1 MDRNG
6 NGMTVKE
13 FANAAGVSVQAIY
26 KRLHRDGDPIQAYVM
41 DVDGMK
47 IINSAGLIHVGVGK
61 TDGNDATGL
70 RALSEDPEVII
81 LRKQLEE
88 KDRQISSL
96 LSVIHELTSII
107 QGGQHGQ

>member
-6 NGMTVKE
+6 NGTMTVRE
-13 FANAAGVSVQAIY
+13 FA
-26 KRLHRDGDPIQAYVM
+26 DT
-41 DVDGMK
+41 
-47 IINSAGLIHVGVGK
+47 VGVTRQRIYQLIDEGELRRYVL
-61 TDGNDATGL
+61 NDHGRMMLKSDGL
-70 RALSEDPEVII
+70 RVFDKDQGSSGAEALSEDPEVII